1 MGMTIDKAI
10 EIINH
15 YLDYPQEEVRKALLL
30 AIETMR
36 KYQKIE
42 QIIRDHDNDR
52 IPEDYWYID
61 EIREVIEDG
70 TN

>member
-10 EIINH
+10 EILNH
-15 YLDYPQEEVRKALLL
+15 YLDYPKEEVKKALVF

-42 QIIRDHDNDR
+42 QIMTEWENSGLIRNQLYDL
-52 IPEDYWYID
+52 IKA
-61 EIREVIEDG
+61 VLEDG
-70 TN
+70 NK